1 MRVLVAVGALLS
13 AVNFACAADMPGPAP
28 YYPPPAP
35 PPPPPP
41 YNWTGIYGGLN
52 AGGGFVSAKDTGT
65 ITGGDLGGV
74 SASGTGSANG
84 VLGGGQIG
92 FNYQVN
98 SLVLGMEGDFDYS
111 SLSSTSTASILSET
125 SKIQWLATI
134 RGRAGFAIDRI
145 MIYGTGGVAFVPVSD
160 SITASGYGTV
170 FSASSTNAGWTIGA
184 GVEGAF
190 AQNWTAKIEYLFV
203 QSNFSLSGPIA
214 VAGGTLSY
222 TGTISDNVI
231 RAGINFKYP

>member
-1 MRVLVAVGALLS
+1 MRVLIVVGILLG

-35 PPPPPP
+35 PPPAP

-52 AGGGFVSAKDTGT
+52 AGGGFASAKDTGT

-74 SASGTGSANG
+74 SASGTGSATG
-84 VLGGGQIG
+84 ALGGGQIG

-145 MIYGTGGVAFVPVSD
+145 MIYGTGGAAFVPVSD

-170 FSASSTNAGWTIGA
+170 FNASSTNIGWTIGA

-190 AQNWTAKIEYLFV
+190 AQNWTAKIEYLYV

-222 TGTISDNVI
+222 TGTISENVI